1 MSVAGET
8 MGLSTSVDRKRNVL
22 TTSSTALAWIGP
34 AGVGSFN
41 ARLWR
46 VNPNGTQL
54 VEGGTNG
61 PFFLVRLGNR
71 EFPIHLES
79 LDSEFVLDGLLLSL
93 ALLSEDEQLLGLLR
107 ATHNV
112 SGPWGEDVVVPFWEL
127 APEVT
132 QQIARRLSQ
141 TCRIGLVILEENSL
155 VKPEIIERL
164 RSLGL
169 DVTSFEPAEQMIED

>member
-8 MGLSTSVDRKRNVL
+8 MGLSTSVDRKWNVL

-46 VNPNGTQL
+46 VNPNATQL

-61 PFFLVRLGNR
+61 PFFLVRMGVR
-71 EFPIHLES
+71 EFPIHLDS
-79 LDSEFVLDGLLLSL
+79 LDSEFVLDGMLLSL
-93 ALLSEDEQLLGLLR
+93 ALLSEDEEVLGLLR
-107 ATHNV
+107 ATHNLI
-112 SGPWGEDVVVPFWEL
+112 GPWGEDAVAPFWEL

-132 QQIARRLSQ
+132 RQIARRLSQ
-141 TCRIGLVILEENSL
+141 TCRIGLVVLEENSL
-155 VKPEIIERL
+155 VTPEIIEHL

-169 DVTSFEPAEQMIED
+169 DVTSFESAEQMSED